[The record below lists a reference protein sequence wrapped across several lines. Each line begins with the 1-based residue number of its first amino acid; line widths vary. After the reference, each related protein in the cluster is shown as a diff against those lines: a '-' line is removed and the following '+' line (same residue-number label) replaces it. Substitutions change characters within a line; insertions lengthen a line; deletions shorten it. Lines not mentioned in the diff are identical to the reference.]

1 MIVFLYILAILLTW
15 MIGTVSFSF
24 VNVIANRYPK
34 EKKILKEH
42 FTCDSCETQL
52 KPYETIPVL
61 SYIFLRGK
69 CRYCGEKIPKRDF
82 INEIIG
88 GLTALLVFFRFGD
101 ADEITGPF
109 VMSSPLDIVV
119 HFDIW
124 KLLILLTIFVFFC
137 ILDLVFLVDFDTME
151 IPNRFVIVLLYVAV
165 VALLVLPGINIID
178 HLIGAVCISV
188 PMLLIMFAIPGAFG
202 GGDMKLS
209 AAVGLIIGWQL
220 VIIGFFIGLLA
231 GGIYGIV
238 LLISKK
244 KDRKDHFAFG
254 PFLCTGYMIATICGM
269 ELIDAYMKLAAII
282 HG

>member
-24 VNVIANRYPK
+24 VNVIAYRFPK
-34 EKKILKEH
+34 QIKILKQD
-42 FTCDSCETQL
+42 FVCDSCEMKL
-52 KPYETIPVL
+52 RPYEVIPVF
-61 SYIFLRGK
+61 SFIFLKGR
-69 CRYCGEKIPKRDF
+69 CRYCGEKLARRDF

-88 GLTALLVFFRFGD
+88 GLLALLVFFRFGD
-101 ADEITGPF
+101 VSDVTGPF
-109 VMSSPLDIVV
+109 ILSSPLDIVV

-137 ILDLVFLVDFDTME
+137 ILDLVFIVDFDIME
-151 IPNRFVIVLLYVAV
+151 IPNRFVIILLYVAV
-165 VALLVLPGINIID
+165 VSLLILPGVSIVD

-220 VIIGFFIGLLA
+220 VSVGFFLGLLGA
-231 GGIYGIV
+231 GLYGIV
-238 LLISKK
+238 LLARKK
-244 KDRKDHFAFG
+244 KGKKDHFAFG
-254 PFLCTGYMIATICGM
+254 PFLCTGYMIATICGT
-269 ELIDAYMKLAAII
+269 EVIDAYMKLAAYL

>member
-1 MIVFLYILAILLTW
+1 MVVFLYILAIILAW

-24 VNVIANRYPK
+24 VNVIAYRFPK
-34 EKKILKEH
+34 QKKILKEH
-42 FTCDSCETQL
+42 FVCDSCETQL
-52 KPYETIPVL
+52 KPYEVIPVF
-61 SYIFLRGK
+61 SFIFLKGK
-69 CRYCGEKIPKRDF
+69 CRYCGEKLAKRDF

-88 GLTALLVFFRFGD
+88 GLLALLVFFRFGD
-101 ADEITGPF
+101 VNDVTGEF
-109 VMSSPLDIVV
+109 ILSSPLDIVV

-165 VALLVLPGINIID
+165 AALLILPGVSIVD
-178 HLIGAVCISV
+178 HLIGGLCISV
-188 PMLLIMFAIPGAFG
+188 PMLLIMYAIPGAFG

-220 VIIGFFIGLLA
+220 VSVGFFLGLLGA
-231 GGIYGIV
+231 GLYGIV
-238 LLISKK
+238 LLARKK
-244 KDRKDHFAFG
+244 KGKKDHFAFG
-254 PFLCTGYMIATICGM
+254 PFLCTGYMIATICGT
-269 ELIDAYMKLAAII
+269 EVIDAYMKLAAYL

>member
-1 MIVFLYILAILLTW
+1 MVVFLYILAIILAW

-24 VNVIANRYPK
+24 VNVIAYRFPK
-34 EKKILKEH
+34 QKKILKEH
-42 FTCDSCETQL
+42 FVCDSCETQL
-52 KPYETIPVL
+52 KPYEVIPVF
-61 SYIFLRGK
+61 SFIFLKGK
-69 CRYCGEKIPKRDF
+69 CRYCGEKLAKRDF

-88 GLTALLVFFRFGD
+88 GLLALLVFFRFGD
-101 ADEITGPF
+101 VNDVTGEF
-109 VMSSPLDIVV
+109 ILSSPLDIVV

-165 VALLVLPGINIID
+165 VSLLILPGISFVD

-220 VIIGFFIGLLA
+220 VSVGFFIGLLGA
-231 GGIYGIV
+231 GLYGIV
-238 LLISKK
+238 LLARKK
-244 KDRKDHFAFG
+244 KGKKDHFAFG
-254 PFLCTGYMIATICGM
+254 PFLCTGYMIATICGT
-269 ELIDAYMKLAAII
+269 EVIDAYMKLAAYL